1 MKITYPLA
9 GAVSLGLVFGFTHG
23 SSFAS
28 DTATPIKL
36 AGVWKLNKELSD
48 NPRAKMME
56 AMRERGGAG
65 GGRGMGG
72 QGGGGVGGGG
82 GMGGGGGRGG
92 GGGGRGGGGMA
103 GGGGGRGAGA
113 GGGGMERGGRGG
125 PGTMGGGGMMGGEP
139 PLDGAP
145 DGDRP
150 EGVGPRGQGAS
161 GERPQGPPPDQA
173 ENGGPGGRR
182 GRGGMGP
189 FPSPQFTIEQEGD
202 NLAFRT
208 ENNLRLLHSDGQKRK
223 KEGETGPFEVV
234 TRFTKGTLL
243 IESKSEMGGKR
254 KENYTLLPDG
264 KLQIDIDLEGAGRM
278 PPVKF
283 KLVYE
288 AAPAAQF

>member
-9 GAVSLGLVFGFTHG
+9 GAVSLGLVFGFTQA
-23 SSFAS
+23 SSSAS
-28 DTATPIKL
+28 DSATPVKL

-72 QGGGGVGGGG
+72 QSGGGRGGAG

-103 GGGGGRGAGA
+103 GGGGGRGGGGAA
-113 GGGGMERGGRGG
+113 GGAERGGRGG
-125 PGTMGGGGMMGGEP
+125 PGGMGGGGMMGGEP

-150 EGVGPRGQGAS
+150 EGQGPRGPGAS
-161 GERPQGPPPDQA
+161 GDRPQGPPPDQA
-173 ENGGPGGRR
+173 DNAAPGGRR
-182 GRGGMGP
+182 RGGMGP
-189 FPSPQFTIEQEGD
+189 IPSPQFTIEQEGD

-223 KEGETGPFEVV
+223 KEGEAGPLEVV
-234 TRFTKGTLL
+234 AKFTKGSLL

-254 KENYTLLPDG
+254 KETYTLLPDG
-264 KLQIDIDLEGAGRM
+264 KLQIDFDLEGAGRM
-278 PPVKF
+278 PSVKF

-288 AAPAAQF
+288 AAPKAQF